1 MTTPPALVHFADL
14 LVEVGAPLDIGE
26 TGIGV
31 RRIVPIIGGRVAGR
45 LNGAVLAGGA
55 DWQLLR
61 ADGMTEVEARYTLAL
76 ADGAL
81 VYIENAGIRHGPP
94 EAMER
99 LRRGEPVDPALIYF
113 RTVARFETAAPHYAW
128 LTRMLVIGV
137 GARRPTRVEI
147 ALFAVE

>member
-1 MTTPPALVHFADL
+1 MTTPPALVPIADL